1 MEKIMEAIKAYQEA
15 VNAYREAEKAAETAA
30 NDAIWRKMPP
40 EVKEARQA
48 RLKDP
53 DTREAEKAD
62 NDKRE
67 EVLAA
72 AEYNE
77 EVAGIVCKV
86 CAEKIRREVI
96 REAAE
101 KLPAIMAKYQ
111 GKAAGPKTREKACN
125 EIMSEIP
132 VKYAYF
138 GGPYSGAEYCDRII
152 ATLEAPGTY
161 NGIVVEIVATS
172 GGKYGEIINK
182 ENKFE
187 AGQEWS
193 VPTGE
198 EPESPEEWA
207 KQFIKARN
215 DLEEKARQ
223 TEKKFTEIRNKW
235 RFGVELP
242 IYTVK
247 KYNEGGL
254 YHA

>member
-15 VNAYREAEKAAETAA
+15 ANAYREAEKAAETAA
-30 NDAIWRKMPP
+30 NDALWWIMPP
-40 EVKEARQA
+40 EVKEARRA
-48 RLKDP
+48 RIKDP
-53 DTREAEKAD
+53 EAREKELADAEK
-62 NDKRE
+62 RG

-72 AEYNE
+72 AEYHK

-86 CAEKIRREVI
+86 YAEKLNRAVI

-111 GKAAGPKTREKACN
+111 GKAAGPKTRKKACN
-125 EIMSEIP
+125 EIKAAIP

-138 GGPYSGAEYCDRII
+138 SGPYSGAEYCDRII
-152 ATLEAPGTY
+152 LTVDIPGTY
-161 NGIVVEIVATS
+161 NGIKVEIVATS

-187 AGQEWS
+187 SGQEWS

-207 KQFIKARN
+207 VQFVKAQN

-223 TEKKFTEIRNKW
+223 TEKEFSEIRNKW

-242 IYTVK
+242 LYTVK
-247 KYNEGGL
+247 KYN
-254 YHA
+254 